1 MIQYSEQFNKFWHLY
16 PTDLAQ
22 GKPGSKFKAYQAWE
36 KYSDEEQERII
47 FDTEALIRH
56 DRRDS
61 KPDRWPHA
69 STYLNQRYFERPI
82 GTVSDTVRVVLDT
95 CHCGQEVIGPKYSV
109 CAKHLEDHAQR
120 LKMMNILKEIGCAKP
135 GQSLQELS
143 QSCRE
148 YLQASAKSGNFA
160 NVIKDL
166 KNL

>member
-1 MIQYSEQFNKFWHLY
+1 MIEYSESFNKFWHTY

-36 KYSDEEQERII
+36 KYTDEEQERIQ
-47 FDTEALIRH
+47 FDTEALIRY
-56 DRRDS
+56 DRQDS

-82 GTVSDTVRVVLDT
+82 GSVTEKRVTALDK
-95 CHCGQEVIGPKYSV
+95 CHCGEEVIGPKFDV
-109 CAKHLEDHAQR
+109 CAKHLESHAER
-120 LKMMNILKEIGCAKP
+120 LKMMSILKEIGCAKP

-148 YLQASAKSGNFA
+148 CLQINAKHETLFSKMLSL
-160 NVIKDL
+160 KDL
-166 KNL
+166 